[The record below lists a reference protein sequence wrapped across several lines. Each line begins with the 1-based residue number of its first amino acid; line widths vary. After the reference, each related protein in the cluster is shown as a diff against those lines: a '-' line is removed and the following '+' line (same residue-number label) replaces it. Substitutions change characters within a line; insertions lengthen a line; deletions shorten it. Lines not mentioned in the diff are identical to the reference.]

1 MKTYVG
7 PGNCTRTFTQC
18 SFKKNKNNKQTN
30 KTPQK
35 KKKKTA
41 KTLSILITIQL
52 LMDSLEH
59 FFCSF
64 IDINT
69 VL

>member
-35 KKKKTA
+35 KKKNGKNFVYFNNY
-41 KTLSILITIQL
+41 SIAYG
-52 LMDSLEH
+52 
-59 FFCSF
+59 FP
-64 IDINT
+64 
-69 VL
+69 

>member
-1 MKTYVG
+1 MLARETVPGPLPSAHLKKTK
-7 PGNCTRTFTQC
+7 TT
-18 SFKKNKNNKQTN
+18 NKQT
-30 KTPQK
+30 KHHK